1 MRRALRPGGR
11 LSAVVY
17 STPDRN
23 EFFSIPVGIIRR
35 RAELPPPLP
44 GQPGPF
50 SLGSPGVIEAV
61 FTEAGFRDVS
71 VITVPAPVRMARA
84 ADCVQF
90 ERDSFGALHQMLAG
104 LSEAEREQAWAEIE
118 HELTRF
124 ETPSGFE
131 GPCELLVASGTK

>member
-1 MRRALRPGGR
+1 
-11 LSAVVY
+11 
-17 STPDRN
+17 
-23 EFFSIPVGIIRR
+23 
-35 RAELPPPLP
+35 
-44 GQPGPF
+44 
-50 SLGSPGVIEAV
+50 VIEAV

-84 ADCVQF
+84 ADCVRF

-104 LSEAEREQAWAEIE
+104 LSEAEREQAWTEIE

-124 ETPSGFE
+124 ETPTGFE